1 MQCLVFR
8 RMRTQGTLNEIPVA
22 ALPSFSHRHIGL
34 NGSELESLIGATGY
48 ETLDALID
56 AVVPEKIRF
65 KGDLGLAEPLSEAEV
80 LRYLRS
86 LADLNSINKSYIGLG
101 YYPTVTPPAIQ
112 RNVLENPGWYT
123 AYTPYQAEIAQGRL
137 EALLN
142 FQTIISEL
150 TAMEIAN
157 ASLLDEAT
165 AAAEAMA
172 MAHAISRTKSDVLGV
187 AADLAPQTRAVLA
200 TRAKPIGVTLVDV
213 APGDLAA
220 VAAARP
226 FALVLQ
232 YP

>member
-1 MQCLVFR
+1 MQYLVFR
-8 RMRTQGTLNEIPVA
+8 RMRTQGTLHDTPVV

-34 NGSELESLIGATGY
+34 SGSDLESLVSATGY

-65 KGDLGLAEPLSEAEV
+65 KGDLGLPEALSEAEV

-112 RNVLENPGWYT
+112 RNILENPGWYT

-142 FQTIISEL
+142 FQTMIVDL
-150 TAMEIAN
+150 TGMEISN
-157 ASLLDEAT
+157 ASLLD
-165 AAAEAMA
+165 
-172 MAHAISRTKSDVLGV
+172 
-187 AADLAPQTRAVLA
+187 
-200 TRAKPIGVTLVDV
+200 
-213 APGDLAA
+213 
-220 VAAARP
+220 
-226 FALVLQ
+226 
-232 YP
+232 